1 MERDSL
7 ARKLRELRVNAGLSQ
22 QTLGTRLDRPQSYV
36 SKIENAERR
45 VELHEIEAWANAT
58 GKTMYW
64 TFVAKGIEPSA
75 GEEARGTESQDE
87 DLVAGVAWLLPRI
100 ETAERSLLQTTV
112 SYLLE
117 RIEKA
122 RR

>member
-22 QTLGTRLDRPQSYV
+22 QSLGVKLDRPQSYV

-64 TFVAKGIEPSA
+64 TFVAQGIEPS
-75 GEEARGTESQDE
+75 GEETGTAGSQDE
-87 DLVAGVAWLLPRI
+87 DMVAGVAWLLPRL
-100 ETAERSLLQTTV
+100 ELAERGLLQATV

-117 RIEKA
+117 KIERA